1 MSVAFKLIAAGV
13 ALLIAGFLG
22 IYLFGAIWARIGF
35 GAAMVVVVGGLLYF
49 AWRQDK
55 KAKESRAGLERI

>member
-1 MSVAFKLIAAGV
+1 MSYGLKLAGAA
-13 ALLIAGFLG
+13 ALLLLAGGIAIL
-22 IYLFGAIWARIGF
+22 LFNALWFRIGF
-35 GAAMVVVVGGLLYF
+35 GTAILVVVGGMLLF